1 VTHHEAGLR
10 RELLKEMDEEKADK
24 FIFELVDHSN
34 SLLFSEADKLMLD
47 YALILT
53 VRSSEVTVEI
63 IEQLKDAGFDDLA
76 IHDMCTIVAYFNF
89 VNRIANGLGVE
100 LES

>member
-1 VTHHEAGLR
+1 MTHHEAGLR

>member
-1 VTHHEAGLR
+1 MSE
-10 RELLKEMDEEKADK
+10 DKADE
-24 FIFELVDHSN
+24 FILELCDHSN
-34 SLLFSEADKLMLD
+34 SSFLNEADKLMLD

-53 VRSSEVTVEI
+53 VRSSEVTKDTVQE
-63 IEQLKDAGFDDLA
+63 LKDNGFDDLA

-100 LES
+100 LESGS